1 MSPANATLARRLL
14 SALGNGLLFGL
25 WLLLLTA
32 LALQLR
38 IVADGGLR
46 LPDFVVER
54 LTASLRARGLALQA
68 EAIWLDPQGRVLVR
82 APTVSLAVASGE
94 TPAPFASAAA
104 IYLQLD
110 RAALRSGKVEINR
123 AEITGL
129 ALTLPALHSP
139 TGAPQSLL
147 NAGEF
152 RLTHA
157 TGAALWQL
165 DQASARVLDVP
176 TAFFGALPSRP
187 AANSTAPATD
197 LTPLISRT
205 LIQAGALYRQLAT
218 LPLASVKILRLDL
231 APDRFIASAEIASLL
246 VPAHPALP
254 PALAGA
260 TLTTARLSA
269 SLPFDDPAGE
279 ELRIDAAHFSAPP
292 PLALEVDQLAARLR
306 HPSGGP
312 LLADLALG
320 RVHKTDTA
328 VPAAP
333 LVATLRYEPA
343 SGNLAGSLSTRLVDA
358 PWSIT
363 FDGQT
368 STRAGDL
375 SAEGELT
382 PALLPVV
389 ASYLPEKTRRIL
401 ELTDPVQLSLAADF
415 GPNLE
420 LRSARALVS
429 GGRAVAGQVVFRGAT
444 AELLYEPLAHR
455 FTAAP
460 VLLHLPESSASGSYE
475 MDTQTLAFRFL
486 LGGGLRPMAIEGWF
500 SEWWDRLWEDFHFG
514 PVPPAAEVDIQGTWG
529 EPDETTVF
537 VGAASGPMALRE
549 LALDTVATRVMV
561 QHNHIDILGFRITQG
576 PRAAAGNLS
585 RRLAP
590 GGAAWERLDFDL
602 RSDLPLTALTDLFRN
617 DGQEIV
623 APFALTVP
631 PRLRL
636 VGQAFGPDAG
646 TLAGAQRYS
655 LDLEVPG
662 ALRYHNFP
670 LDNLAVR
677 ILRQDSAIRL
687 ESIRAGFASGV
698 VSGTAT
704 LDGPADARLLAFDA
718 VATDASLDLTL
729 AKWREFQAART
740 PPPALPDSPTPAT
753 PTKPESR
760 EKPLGGTLQLRLAAK
775 GPADD
780 PLGFTG
786 QGSAIVTGADLAR
799 IRLFGL
805 FSQLLSELGIG
816 LTTLKLTDAD
826 ARFTLDRQRLAF
838 SELNLKGASTL
849 VETHGDYSLADGK
862 LAFTAKVRPFE
873 RSGNLLGSTVNLVLS
888 PLSTVL
894 EVELG
899 GTLDQPDWT
908 FALGPT
914 RLLRRITGFGPK
926 AAEPPSPV
934 PAPAPAPLS
943 PRLEAPTP

>member
-1 MSPANATLARRLL
+1 MSPANAKLARRFF
-14 SALGNGLLFGL
+14 AVIGNGLLFGL
-25 WLLLLTA
+25 WLILLAT

-46 LPDFVVER
+46 LPEFVIEH
-54 LTASLRARGLALQA
+54 LTADLRTRGLDIRA

-82 APTVSLAVASGE
+82 APALALAVPAGN

-110 RAALRSGKVEINR
+110 RAALRSGTVEINR

-139 TGAPQSLL
+139 TGAPQTLL

-157 TGAALWQL
+157 TGTALWQL

-197 LTPLISRT
+197 LTPLISRS
-205 LIQAGALYRQLAT
+205 LIQAGALYRQLARM
-218 LPLASVKILRLDL
+218 PLDSIKILRLDL

-254 PALAGA
+254 PALVGA

-269 SLPFDDPAGE
+269 SIPFDDPAGE
-279 ELRIDAAHFSAPP
+279 ELRIHAAHLSVPP
-292 PLALEVDQLAARLR
+292 PLALEVEQLAARLR

-312 LLADLALG
+312 LFADLALG
-320 RVHKTDTA
+320 RIHKIDTA
-328 VPAAP
+328 VPPAP
-333 LVATLRYEPA
+333 LVATLTYDPS
-343 SGNLAGSLSTRLVDA
+343 SGLLGGDLSTRLADA
-358 PWSIT
+358 LWSLAIN
-363 FDGQT
+363 GRPAQ
-368 STRAGDL
+368 RAGTL
-375 SAEGELT
+375 VAEGELT

-401 ELTDPVQLSLAADF
+401 ELTDPVQLAFQTEFDPAF
-415 GPNLE
+415 V
-420 LRSARALVS
+420 LRTARARVT
-429 GGRAVAGQVVFRGAT
+429 GGRAVAGHVIFRGAT

-455 FTAAP
+455 FTAFP
-460 VLLHLPESSASGSYE
+460 VLLHLPETSASGSYE

-486 LGGGLRPMAIEGWF
+486 LGGSLRPMAIEGWF
-500 SEWWDRLWEDFHFG
+500 TDWWDRLWEDFHFG
-514 PVPPAAEVDIQGTWG
+514 HVPPAAEVDIQGTWG
-529 EPDETTVF
+529 DPDDTTVF

-576 PRAAAGNLS
+576 THAADGRLS

-590 GGAAWERLDFDL
+590 GGPAWERLDFDL
-602 RSDLPLTALTDLFRN
+602 RSDLPITALTDLFRN

-623 APFALTVP
+623 APFDLTVT

-646 TLAGAQRYS
+646 ALAGSQRYT

-662 ALRYHNFP
+662 SLRYHDFP

-677 ILRQDSAIRL
+677 ILRQDSEIRL
-687 ESIRAGFASGV
+687 ENMRAGFASGV

-704 LDGPADARLLAFDA
+704 LDGPADARRLAFDA
-718 VATDASLDLTL
+718 VATDASLDLAL
-729 AKWREFQAART
+729 AKWREFQAIRT
-740 PPPALPDSPTPAT
+740 PPSPATSTPA
-753 PTKPESR
+753 KPDTR
-760 EKPLGGTLQLRLAAK
+760 EKPLGGTVQLRLAAQ
-775 GPADD
+775 GPAND

-786 QGSAIVTGADLAR
+786 QGSALVTGADLAR

-805 FSQLLSELGIG
+805 FSELLSELGIG

-849 VETHGDYSLADGK
+849 VETHGDYYLADGK

-899 GTLDQPDWT
+899 GTLEQPDWT

-926 AAEPPSPV
+926 AAEPPAPV

-943 PRLEAPTP
+943 PRIESPNP